1 MKKLLYTFIALAGL
15 TITSCE
21 PMEDVQD
28 EINHELNNSAA
39 IADVEYTLTEDDY
52 DDIGL
57 SYPNFNSVDD
67 ARNLLPDFLLE
78 RFPYYGSKSAAKI
91 SFDIYQ
97 PLRTEDSL
105 VVYTVTT
112 EDYDMYE
119 ETEQYNNFDDE
130 DQIYT
135 FLNDKYSDA
144 VNRML
149 VSLTYKY
156 YDGTA
161 QTLNN
166 GFLYVNGEWN
176 FIQGFTDAEYNLM
189 GESYANFSSEE
200 EAETKIPIY
209 LEDKFKY
216 ETVEEGDI
224 QPIMYKLYDGA
235 SRKTLSYVKY
245 FIYTGEMWET
255 YDNTIE
261 ETIQFGNVNGIW
273 VPDNTI
279 RYTLSGA
286 DYGTIATALAD
297 KYPNPADSA
306 DNYGNFDRRPTNA
319 NYWNDDMILEGMN
332 ILLDTIA
339 PNAEEGQK
347 YVITYEIYNGS
358 NGTEEISLIKADGE
372 WVINTE
378 E

>member
-245 FIYTGEMWET
+245 FIYTGVMWET

-297 KYPNPADSA
+297 KYPNPAGSA